1 MALEDQIRTL
11 NWRSNWNNIVNTSIN
26 GKTYVADYGG
36 HYWSFTIETPPIT
49 RADFQ
54 NNFFVLFNDIDSTAR
69 IQIKPPVINDAEG
82 RPGYTDPSTIGPTV
96 LTGSGAGGGIPYP
109 TLVYVDLIDE
119 TTAGMQLTNGDFV
132 QFANHGKVYMVN
144 GNHSLDPD
152 DWGGAPTQGE
162 ITVTPGLIKTVSNQD
177 MKINDIALNV
187 IGIGDTIEYKTN
199 RDGYFVFSKEVREV
213 V

>member
-11 NWRSNWNNIVNTSIN
+11 NWKSNWNNEVNTSIN
-26 GKTYVADYGG
+26 GKTYVADFGN

-69 IQIKPPVINDAEG
+69 IQIKAPVINDAEG
-82 RPGYTDPSTIGPTV
+82 RPGSTDPSGVGPTQ
-96 LTGSGAGGGIPYP
+96 LIGTGFAGAYP
-109 TLVYVDLIDE
+109 TDVTVDLLDD
-119 TTAGMQLTNGDFV
+119 TTVGMELTNGDFV

-144 GNHSLDPD
+144 GNHSIDPND
-152 DWGGAPTQGE
+152 YGGSPTQGQ
-162 ITVTPGLIKTVSNQD
+162 ITVTPPLIKTVSNQD
-177 MKINDIALNV
+177 MKINDISVNV
-187 IGIGDTIEYKTN
+187 VAIGDTVEYQTDV
-199 RDGYFVFSKEVREV
+199 DGLFVFSKEVREV